1 MFYARN
7 GLWDG
12 GGPLSEKQYL
22 HEKYY
27 RISETKFTREI
38 ELTKVMKFI

>member
-12 GGPLSEKQYL
+12 GGPLFEKQDL

-27 RISETKFTREI
+27 RISEMIFTREI
-38 ELTKVMKFI
+38 EVTKKIKFT